1 MTTADQACDAAADT
15 RGCSCFPGE
24 RPEPCERKHAF
35 RDCWRAA
42 VLKETQD
49 NIVAMKNRD
58 RGPAEQ
64 AVLDYFMRVRTAL
77 EV

>member
-1 MTTADQACDAAADT
+1 MDDQACEAPPDT
-15 RGCSCFPGE
+15 RACSCYPGE
-24 RPEPCERKHAF
+24 RPEPCERKHAS

-42 VLKETQD
+42 LLKETQQ
-49 NIVAMKNRD
+49 NIVALKNRD
-58 RGPAEQ
+58 RSMAEQ